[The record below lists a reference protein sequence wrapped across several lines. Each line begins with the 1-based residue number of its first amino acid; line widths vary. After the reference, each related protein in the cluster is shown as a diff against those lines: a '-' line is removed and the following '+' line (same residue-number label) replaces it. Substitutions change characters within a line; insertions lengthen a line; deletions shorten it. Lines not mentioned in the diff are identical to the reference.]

1 MKTKQLTMLER
12 RLHFD
17 LEREIENID
26 KRCKKATILEKVQLI
41 SIPEFAS
48 LPKTIKVDK
57 EECKEYMNKHYLQ
70 FYCNDYYIPDE
81 INTSTLYV
89 SWIYQEK
96 NIKYALSFKNER
108 FDLREI
114 RVVTVDVTR
123 MYLVEK
129 LLKEKG
135 YETGI
140 AYLAEESIRR
150 LEEHIL
156 ADIRSYYM
164 NEEKMELG
172 LIDKALELGVEEA
185 VIRCCLNVERKY
197 NRHMINFLEGFWKN
211 GKVLEDEVKKYLTEV
226 GAM

>member
-1 MKTKQLTMLER
+1 MKTKQLTSLER
-12 RLHFD
+12 RLHYD
-17 LEREIENID
+17 LERELIEID
-26 KRCKKATILEKVQLI
+26 KRCKEATILEKVQLI

-48 LPKTIKVDK
+48 LPKTVKVDK
-57 EECKEYMNKHYLQ
+57 EECKEYMNKHYLE
-70 FYCNDYYIPDE
+70 FYSQDYYIPDE

-89 SWIYQEK
+89 SWLYQEK

-108 FDLREI
+108 FDLRET
-114 RVVTVDVTR
+114 RVVTADITR

-129 LLKEKG
+129 FLKEKG
-135 YETGI
+135 YKTGMV
-140 AYLAEESIRR
+140 YLAEESIRC

-156 ADIRSYYM
+156 ADIRNYYM
-164 NEEKMELG
+164 NEEKMEQG

-197 NRHMINFLEGFWKN
+197 NRYMINFLEGFWKN
-211 GKVLEDEVKKYLTEV
+211 GKVLDDEVKKYLKEV